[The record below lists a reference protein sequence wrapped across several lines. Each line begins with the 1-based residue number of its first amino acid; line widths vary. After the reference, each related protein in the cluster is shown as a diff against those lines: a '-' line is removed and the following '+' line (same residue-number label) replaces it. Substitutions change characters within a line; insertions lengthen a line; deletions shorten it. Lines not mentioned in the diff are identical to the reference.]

1 MKRPVKAE
9 LWKKCDNINQKQK
22 IFMLMNTLR
31 SPKNYNV
38 TQKWIFSSI
47 IILKI
52 NLNFLGKDFRNYK
65 KR

>member
-22 IFMLMNTLR
+22 IFMLMNSLR

-38 TQKWIFSSI
+38 TQKWIFLCSNND
-47 IILKI
+47 LQA
-52 NLNFLGKDFRNYK
+52 
-65 KR
+65 